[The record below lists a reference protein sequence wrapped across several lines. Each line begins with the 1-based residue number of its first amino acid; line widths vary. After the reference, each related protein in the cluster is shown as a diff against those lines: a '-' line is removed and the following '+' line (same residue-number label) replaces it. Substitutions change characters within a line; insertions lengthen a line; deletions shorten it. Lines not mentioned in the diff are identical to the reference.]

1 MEGRVDLLPG
11 RASTYAPTWKCQRRN
26 VLRNCV
32 LNTIGAKVEWK
43 LEDTII
49 VVVYNIIPMGNESKF
64 LVLSYLGGSN
74 KLGYRFLRIIYENML
89 ERFSFSFLVREK
101 LLKLLGGK
109 KSFGKIV
116 VGFVLYSKNSGD

>member
-64 LVLSYLGGSN
+64 LVLSY
-74 KLGYRFLRIIYENML
+74 
-89 ERFSFSFLVREK
+89 
-101 LLKLLGGK
+101 
-109 KSFGKIV
+109 
-116 VGFVLYSKNSGD
+116 

>member
-1 MEGRVDLLPG
+1 
-11 RASTYAPTWKCQRRN
+11 
-26 VLRNCV
+26 
-32 LNTIGAKVEWK
+32 
-43 LEDTII
+43 
-49 VVVYNIIPMGNESKF
+49 
-64 LVLSYLGGSN
+64 
-74 KLGYRFLRIIYENML
+74 ML